1 MKINRSIIGALVGGL
16 ILFIWQSLS
25 QVAFN
30 LHESDQQY
38 TAAQDSVITNLSK
51 HLKSPGGYM
60 IPRLAPGQ
68 PMEAME
74 SFTKNATGKPW
85 AVIRF
90 YNAYEM
96 NWGMRLGR
104 SLVVDILVVFLLCW
118 IIGQLRLP
126 THRTILTISLF
137 VGLIGFS
144 SEVYLEHVWYPMF
157 DIRIRLLDAVVSWG
171 LCGIWL
177 GYWLKR
183 RI

>member
-1 MKINRSIIGALVGGL
+1 MKINRSIIGALVGGF

-74 SFTKNATGKPW
+74 TFTKNATGKPW
-85 AVIRF
+85 AVIR
-90 YNAYEM
+90 YYDAYEM

-104 SLVVDILVVFLLCW
+104 SLAVDIMVVFLLCW

-126 THRTILTISLF
+126 TPRTILTVSLL

-157 DIRIRLLDAVVSWG
+157 DIRIRLLDAIVSWG
-171 LCGIWL
+171 LCGLWL